1 MFAERWGGVVKFIK
15 SFTVLEKLYLLE
27 VWLFKIDG
35 NYLFNISYISCIVL
49 LVQLS
54 NFYYFLGNW
63 YKNLFKKI
71 NFL

>member
-27 VWLFKIDG
+27 VWLFIIDG

-54 NFYYFLGNW
+54 NFYYFLKNW